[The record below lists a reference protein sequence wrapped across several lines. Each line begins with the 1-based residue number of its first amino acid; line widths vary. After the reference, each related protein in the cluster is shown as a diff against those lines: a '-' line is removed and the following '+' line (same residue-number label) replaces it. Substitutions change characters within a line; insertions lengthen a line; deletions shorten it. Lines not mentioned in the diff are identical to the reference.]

1 MKIFLTAMPQFERTG
16 AGLICRAPAKINLY
30 LKILGRDRE
39 GYHLLDSAVA
49 KITLYDEIHICPR
62 DDRQVRL
69 FCSGLDCGPVEEN
82 LVFRTIEMLQLPA
95 GVEIKLTKQIPIG
108 AGMGG
113 GSSDAAITL
122 MGLTRLFDLKLT
134 EAEMMKL
141 ASQLGSDVPLFLD
154 GPSIRI
160 HSRGE
165 IIEPIQIHPFS
176 IVLIV
181 PAFACSTAEVYAA
194 YDAYKQATKDE
205 QASTYQEL
213 SNLLPKLQQSP
224 DNWCG
229 ELFNDLAIPAMK
241 RYPLLQRVYQ
251 QVSAL
256 SPLPVHLTGSG
267 SGMFII
273 CRDDRQAQD
282 VASRINQVREREGD
296 WQLYITKLN
305 PW

>member
-1 MKIFLTAMPQFERTG
+1 MKTYLTTMPQFERTD

-49 KITLYDEIHICPR
+49 KITLYDEIHILPR
-62 DDRQVRL
+62 DDGQVRL

-82 LVFRTIEMLQLPA
+82 LVLRTVQMLQLPA
-95 GVEIKLTKQIPIG
+95 GVEIKLNKRIPIG

-122 MGLTRLFDLKLT
+122 MGLNRLFDLKLT
-134 EAEMMKL
+134 DAEMMKL
-141 ASQLGSDVPLFLD
+141 ASRLGSDVPLFLD
-154 GPSIRI
+154 GPSVRIRD
-160 HSRGE
+160 RGE

-176 IVLIV
+176 VVLIV
-181 PAFACSTAEVYAA
+181 PDFACSTAEVYAA
-194 YDAYKQATKDE
+194 YDTYKQATKDE
-205 QASTYQEL
+205 QVSTYQEI

-224 DNWCG
+224 DNWYG

-241 RYPLLQRVYQ
+241 RYPSLQKVYKQ
-251 QVSAL
+251 ISTL
-256 SPLPVHLTGSG
+256 SPLPVHITGSG

-273 CRDDRQAQD
+273 CRDDIQAQD
-282 VASRINQVREREGD
+282 VASRINQVQRREAD
-296 WQLYITKLN
+296 WQLYITRLN